1 MKYDVFFLNY
11 NIVNKQTTDDGN
23 MFDSHF
29 QTTRNP
35 STVNVL
41 FHSLLLN
48 VASKLK
54 RFFFLYLSFAG
65 EHRCEKMF
73 DVNGALNTGGYHLLI
88 TQ

>member
-23 MFDSHF
+23 IFDSHF

-41 FHSLLLN
+41 FQEFEDRHS
-48 VASKLK
+48 
-54 RFFFLYLSFAG
+54 
-65 EHRCEKMF
+65 
-73 DVNGALNTGGYHLLI
+73 
-88 TQ
+88 